1 MYKQLSQIR
10 ETGQG
15 SVTYNFADGTKQVAT
30 INSQVFYD
38 EKGRKKDLNVVVSI
52 FQSTAHDLKAIS
64 FEF

>member
-15 SVTYNFADGTKQVAT
+15 SVTYIFADGTKQVSN
-30 INSQVFYD
+30 INSQIFYD
-38 EKGRKKDLNVVVSI
+38 EKGRKKDLNAVVNV
-52 FQSTAHDLKAIS
+52 FQTTAHDLKAIS